1 MKETLQAPLDSLAPA
16 GMPDRLVGAQ
26 RHRLYAAFMAFAQG
40 AGEGTLLE
48 VGAKSALAGHEADSL
63 AAWCEPQQRER
74 IVSCAIDARA
84 ARGGARQRFQRS
96 DGRHLPFADGEFDW
110 VFCNAAIEWS
120 GGFERQLELLK
131 ELNRVARKGVFVA
144 TPNRW
149 HPFEFHT
156 TLPFLHWL
164 PAPWWH
170 RALKLAGRRAGAEAA
185 ELHLLDAR
193 ALLNLAS
200 LLPGQPR
207 ANVGH
212 IRLGGIKAQLFLQI
226 RKNR

>member
-1 MKETLQAPLDSLAPA
+1 LKETLQAPLDSLAPA
-16 GMPDRLVGAQ
+16 GLPDRLMGGQ

-40 AGEGTLLE
+40 AGEGDGTLLE
-48 VGAKSALAGHEADSL
+48 VGAKSALAGHEAETL
-63 AAWCEPQQRER
+63 AAWSEPRQRER
-74 IVSCAIDARA
+74 IVSCAIDAGG
-84 ARGGARQRFQRS
+84 ARNGARQRFQRA

-110 VFCNAAIEWS
+110 VFCNAAIERS

-149 HPFEFHT
+149 HPLEFHT
-156 TLPFLHWL
+156 ALPFLHWL
-164 PAPWWH
+164 PAPWW
-170 RALKLAGRRAGAEAA
+170 RRILKLAGRPTHAT
-185 ELHLLDAR
+185 ELDLLDAH

-207 ANVGH
+207 ADVGH

-226 RKNR
+226 LKNR